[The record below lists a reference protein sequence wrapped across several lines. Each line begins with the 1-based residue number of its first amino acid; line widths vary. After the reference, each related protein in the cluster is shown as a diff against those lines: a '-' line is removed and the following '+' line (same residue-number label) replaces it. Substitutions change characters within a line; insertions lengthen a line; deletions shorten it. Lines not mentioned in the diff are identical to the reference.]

1 MKQESPLKINC
12 LAPIQTSDV
21 YAHFHPGRL
30 SFPALGFRNWR
41 PSGVPTQLEQ
51 KVRVDAPGNEEEFEV
66 ERKPIRRGG
75 IKSAGYDR
83 NNRVLEIEFDNGSII
98 QHTAVGEEIARR
110 FIASS
115 SPASVYKDTI
125 QEEFTVKRVK

>member
-1 MKQESPLKINC
+1 MAI
-12 LAPIQTSDV
+12 
-21 YAHFHPGRL
+21 
-30 SFPALGFRNWR
+30 
-41 PSGVPTQLEQ
+41 
-51 KVRVDAPGNEEEFEV
+51 

-83 NNRVLEIEFDNGSII
+83 TNRILEIEFDNGSIV

-110 FIASS
+110 FLASG

-125 QEEFTVKRVK
+125 QDEFTIRRIK

>member
-1 MKQESPLKINC
+1 MGI
-12 LAPIQTSDV
+12 
-21 YAHFHPGRL
+21 
-30 SFPALGFRNWR
+30 
-41 PSGVPTQLEQ
+41 
-51 KVRVDAPGNEEEFEV
+51 

-83 NNRVLEIEFDNGSII
+83 ASRVLEIEFDSGQVI

-110 FIASS
+110 FLASS

-125 QEEFTVKRVK
+125 QEEFTIRRVK

>member
-1 MKQESPLKINC
+1 MAI
-12 LAPIQTSDV
+12 
-21 YAHFHPGRL
+21 
-30 SFPALGFRNWR
+30 
-41 PSGVPTQLEQ
+41 
-51 KVRVDAPGNEEEFEV
+51 

-83 NNRVLEIEFDNGSII
+83 GSRILEIEFDNGSIV

-110 FIASS
+110 FLSSS

-125 QEEFTVKRVK
+125 QEEYTLRRIR

>member
-1 MKQESPLKINC
+1 MAI
-12 LAPIQTSDV
+12 
-21 YAHFHPGRL
+21 
-30 SFPALGFRNWR
+30 
-41 PSGVPTQLEQ
+41 
-51 KVRVDAPGNEEEFEV
+51 

-83 NNRVLEIEFDNGSII
+83 NQRVLEIEFDNGDVI

-110 FIASS
+110 FLNAS

-125 QEEFTVKRVK
+125 QEEFTVKRVR